1 MKTFKV
7 TYKEVIVH
15 EFYVE
20 AETES
25 EVDDR
30 FTEMA
35 DEGELDFSHG
45 EIDYSNIVSIEETA
59 QN

>member
-15 EFYVE
+15 EFYVD

-35 DEGELDFSHG
+35 DEGELDWSHG
-45 EIDYSNIVSIEETA
+45 EIDSSEITDIKEI
-59 QN
+59 

>member
-15 EFYVE
+15 EFYVV

-25 EVDDR
+25 EVDDK
-30 FTEMA
+30 FVEMA
-35 DEGELDFSHG
+35 NESELDWSHG
-45 EIDYSNIVSIEETA
+45 EIDSSEITDIKEVM
-59 QN
+59 

>member
-7 TYKEVIVH
+7 TYKEVIVY
-15 EFYVE
+15 EFYVD

-30 FTEMA
+30 FVEMA
-35 DEGELDFSHG
+35 NERELDWSHG
-45 EIDYSNIVSIEETA
+45 EVDSSEIIDIKEI
-59 QN
+59 

>member
-15 EFYVE
+15 EFYVD

-25 EVDDR
+25 DVDNR
-30 FTEMA
+30 FVEMA
-35 DEGELDFSHG
+35 EEGELDWYHG
-45 EIDYSNIVSIEETA
+45 ELESGNIDYIEEI
-59 QN
+59 